1 MTFSFNDALIDASDW
16 GTNLIKII
24 SWVSQNDKVNQEI
37 IWFDHNWNR
46 MNKVMQLIV
55 VSASTG
61 ARVLHL
67 FIVISLPPVFFS
79 PSCKFS
85 PYYTVSSAPPNR
97 VWTEILC
104 WDVAATVDLFLIC
117 LLHIVGSQVVNCKCW
132 PFPFHLVVLFLLLFI
147 IVQHIQ

>member
-1 MTFSFNDALIDASDW
+1 
-16 GTNLIKII
+16 
-24 SWVSQNDKVNQEI
+24 
-37 IWFDHNWNR
+37 

-117 LLHIVGSQVVNCKCW
+117 LLHMLGSQVMNCKCW
-132 PFPFHLVVLFLLLFI
+132 TLPLSGFVFAVIYYCSAYTVVKIARNLQGYYMLGSVWVVTIASWVAKVPFED
-147 IVQHIQ
+147 